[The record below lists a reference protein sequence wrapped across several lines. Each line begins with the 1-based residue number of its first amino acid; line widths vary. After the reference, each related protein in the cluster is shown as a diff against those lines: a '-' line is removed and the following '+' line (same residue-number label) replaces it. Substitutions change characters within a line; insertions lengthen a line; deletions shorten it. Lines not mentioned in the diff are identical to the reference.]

1 MMHIAQAAAAQ
12 ATEAGRSGVSVVL
25 DAGIIGLI
33 VTNSGLL
40 IKALIDRK
48 AVKAALDVAETAI
61 KEAKDEGDGRLKP
74 GEGPTCREH
83 GEAIASL
90 VEFKGTAAD
99 ALKRI
104 EGKVDRLL
112 ERK

>member
-1 MMHIAQAAAAQ
+1 MIHIAQAATQ
-12 ATEAGRSGVSVVL
+12 AVGTGKSGISVFL
-25 DAGIIGLI
+25 DAGVIGLI
-33 VTNSGLL
+33 LTNSGLL
-40 IKALIDRK
+40 IKAVIDRK
-48 AVKAALDVAETAI
+48 AVKSALDVAKAAVS
-61 KEAKDEGDGRLKP
+61 EAKDEGDGRLKP